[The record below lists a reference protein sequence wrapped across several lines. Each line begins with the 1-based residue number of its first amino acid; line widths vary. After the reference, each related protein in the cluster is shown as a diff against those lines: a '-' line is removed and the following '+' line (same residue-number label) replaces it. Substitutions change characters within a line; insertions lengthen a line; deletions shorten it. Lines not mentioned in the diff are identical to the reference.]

1 MLDQFKKEGRL
12 KLSGRGRNARWRKA
26 EIGSDSS
33 LSVVPRKWQVKLQ
46 FHLIVQDSTDLDDM
60 PVADAVEE
68 EVTTAPTAPR
78 DVQCPEARH
87 DVVAG
92 LRPRYARV
100 FASSPIA

>member
-1 MLDQFKKEGRL
+1 M
-12 KLSGRGRNARWRKA
+12 
-26 EIGSDSS
+26 
-33 LSVVPRKWQVKLQ
+33 KLQ

-92 LRPRYARV
+92 LRSRL
-100 FASSPIA
+100 ST